1 MAELRPF
8 RGVRFD
14 PARAG
19 ADLGSLIAP
28 PFDVIEVREHAALLE
43 RDPHNVVRLELPLD
57 RPGGRPDYAG
67 AARLWGEWLDAGAL
81 RRDERPALYV
91 HEHEFDLHGERRRRR
106 GVFGAIRLEPWEA
119 GVVLPHERTLARP
132 KEDRLNLMR
141 AVPANLS
148 PIFALHRDATGQAA
162 AAVDA
167 IPERPPARVF

>member
-57 RPGGRPDYAG
+57 RPGGVPATASGSRPTRPG
-67 AARLWGEWLDAGAL
+67 
-81 RRDERPALYV
+81 RRHSRSRCAISPSSSPTATIAT
-91 HEHEFDLHGERRRRR
+91 RRRLPTATSVAPPR
-106 GVFGAIRLEPWEA
+106 GTTP
-119 GVVLPHERTLARP
+119 TRP
-132 KEDRLNLMR
+132 GT
-141 AVPANLS
+141 S
-148 PIFALHRDATGQAA
+148 C
-162 AAVDA
+162 
-167 IPERPPARVF
+167 